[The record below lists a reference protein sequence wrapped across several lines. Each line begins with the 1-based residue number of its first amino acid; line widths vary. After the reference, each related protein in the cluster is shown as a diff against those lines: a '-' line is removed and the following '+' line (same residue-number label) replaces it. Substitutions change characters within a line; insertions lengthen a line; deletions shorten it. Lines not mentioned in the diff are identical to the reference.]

1 MAPQG
6 SKVDLVTAR
15 EAVITWLMARR
26 RKGGLRMEGH
36 PEALK
41 QLAWLGLD
49 WEVSLG
55 LDRPAEELWARLQ
68 SELGVRLRVFD
79 RGRPVTPG
87 PESLELAPLV
97 GEVPDLESLGRQG
110 ILAEGVL
117 SYLAESAWSPP
128 GGKRFFTRQE
138 LLREFDPDA
147 LVGEPVVF
155 DPEAL
160 RERHLNFL
168 AELTPAELWER
179 SLPYWE
185 SGLLP
190 EELDEQTVLDLEA
203 MALLLAD
210 QCQSLLDFP
219 RLARFYFSSPQEPPD
234 PELATLM
241 EAADWEGDPLADLT
255 SEQSERLDRLVLG
268 PSTEGSSEIYLI
280 LGREKVLD
288 RLSGRPSR
296 GES

>member
-1 MAPQG
+1 
-6 SKVDLVTAR
+6 
-15 EAVITWLMARR
+15 
-26 RKGGLRMEGH
+26 MEGH

-55 LDRPAEELWARLQ
+55 LDRPAEELWARLH

-79 RGRPVTPG
+79 RGRPVMAG
-87 PESLELAPLV
+87 PESLELSPLL
-97 GEVPDLESLGRQG
+97 GKVPDLESLARQG
-110 ILAEGVL
+110 IMAEGVL

-128 GGKRFFTRQE
+128 GGKRFLTRQE

-147 LVGEPVVF
+147 LVTEPVTF

-190 EELDEQTVLDLEA
+190 EELDDQTVLDLEA
-203 MALLLAD
+203 LAVLLAD
-210 QCQSLLDFP
+210 RCQSLLDFP
-219 RLARFYFSSPQEPPD
+219 RLARFYFASPGGPPD
-234 PELATLM
+234 AELAALM
-241 EAADWEGDPLADLT
+241 EAADWESDPLAELT
-255 SEQSERLDRLVLG
+255 PEQSARLDRLVLG
-268 PSTEGSSEIYLI
+268 PGAPGSTEVYLI
-280 LGREKVLD
+280 LGKE
-288 RLSGRPSR
+288 RLLERLLSSLA
-296 GES
+296 

>member
-1 MAPQG
+1 M
-6 SKVDLVTAR
+6 DLVTAR
-15 EAVITWLMARR
+15 EAVISWLMARR
-26 RKGGLRMEGH
+26 SKGGLRMEGH

-55 LDRPAEELWARLQ
+55 LDAPADELWARLQ
-68 SELGVRLRVFD
+68 PELGIRLRVFD

-87 PESLELAPLV
+87 PESLQLAPLV
-97 GEVPDLESLGRQG
+97 GEVPDLESLARQG

-117 SYLAESAWSPP
+117 SYLAETAWTPP
-128 GGKRFFTRQE
+128 DGKRFLTRQE
-138 LLREFDPDA
+138 LLREFDPA
-147 LVGEPVVF
+147 GLVTEPVHF

-190 EELDEQTVLDLEA
+190 DELKDQTVLDLEA
-203 MALLLAD
+203 LALLLAD

-219 RLARFYFSSPQEPPD
+219 RLARFYFAPPVGAPD
-234 PELATLM
+234 PELAALM
-241 EAADWEGDPLADLT
+241 EAADWESDPLADLT
-255 SEQSERLDRLVLG
+255 PEQSERLDRLVLG
-268 PSTEGSSEIYLI
+268 SDAAGSAEIYLI
-280 LGREKVLD
+280 LGRERVLE
-288 RLSGRPSR
+288 RVSAR
-296 GES
+296 G